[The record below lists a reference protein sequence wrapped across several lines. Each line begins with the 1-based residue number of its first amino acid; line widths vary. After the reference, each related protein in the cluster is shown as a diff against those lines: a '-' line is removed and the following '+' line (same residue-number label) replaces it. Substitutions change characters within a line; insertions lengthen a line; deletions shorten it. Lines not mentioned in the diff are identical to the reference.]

1 VINNFTRIACVAMC
15 FLWLMPCMD
24 APAQEPS
31 TSLLPLFLPQPRVQT
46 APLLSGVPDSQ
57 VLFQRAPQALLQSGS
72 DLGTR
77 GAIPAGS
84 LGQISQSALGAVT
97 GDGHV
102 KILRQIRASLPSA
115 VLQRVIH
122 KLLIDQAFVRTSNQ
136 MERARALYALGYAA
150 DAAGA
155 VVEGFAKDVAERA
168 LSASLLLAVRQ
179 NEQACAWADGKALPK
194 DAAPEPIFE
203 LLEILAFCKL
213 EQGSRDAAFLVSD
226 LLSELGGGDAL
237 FFAALKLAADGL
249 GALPESAKINRV
261 RPIHMALLR
270 RAGFSI
276 DINMVDS
283 LDPALLAVVAQMSE
297 VGQEVRIAAT
307 ERAVSLGLLPAKLL
321 ISLYETT
328 ARDESLL
335 TQVAAGVAPD
345 GPLTRAHLFAL
356 IAEAA
361 TPQDRLRFILNLYEQ
376 AHQAGVASAVAE
388 AIGEDA
394 AGVTPDQMIRS
405 AAPLMVEILV
415 RADRSRAALSWIN
428 LVEFPGA
435 SGAEEISSFAVH
447 RMHALVSLSD
457 PRLGVGVTAVAL
469 GTDARS
475 GKLSKS
481 VQAFVAREVVLA
493 KALGDSVSSVLGGGS
508 SGLQPPAPSVG
519 AGSNVMAAIVP
530 MAGQNIGGMDNQI
543 IAAAASALVRNG
555 FDVEAR
561 LMSVDALVSLSGK

>member
-1 VINNFTRIACVAMC
+1 MC

-57 VLFQRAPQALLQSGS
+57 VLSQRAPQALLQSGS
-72 DLGTR
+72 ELGTR

-226 LLSELGGGDAL
+226 LLSELGGSDAL

-276 DINMVDS
+276 DINMVDI

-481 VQAFVAREVVLA
+481 IQAFVAREVVLA